1 MHFGIME
8 GLVTWLP
15 PSVDVVA
22 KTSNVKTNKKTGRS
36 ENCILLASPVGVL
49 ISRPTLE
56 L

>member
-22 KTSNVKTNKKTGRS
+22 KTSNVKTNKKQ
-36 ENCILLASPVGVL
+36 EGVK
-49 ISRPTLE
+49 TAFC
-56 L
+56 